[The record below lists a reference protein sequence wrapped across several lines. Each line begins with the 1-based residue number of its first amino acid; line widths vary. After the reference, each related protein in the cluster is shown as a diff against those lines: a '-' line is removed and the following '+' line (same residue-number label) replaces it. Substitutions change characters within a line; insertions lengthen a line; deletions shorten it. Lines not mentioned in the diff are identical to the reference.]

1 MPWRNLFPKKRGGR
15 RTGRRSVGH
24 WSELLLSL
32 SLVVIGGG
40 ALLLHVFQVLL
51 PDWREARELRG
62 FERGVCEI
70 TQTRIVPH
78 ENPLGVTDYVVEIQA
93 SLITEQGQ
101 LPPVWL
107 DSDFGDSSPSRSD
120 ALHLERMFQTGEQR
134 QCWYDPAQPSR
145 LVLRRSH
152 RWWPWPVAL
161 IPASLLAVGV
171 WGIVASLMQVAT
183 SAERRSM
190 VSAKALRLDPL
201 RESPETSPVKQA
213 TDASSVAVP
222 AVTHS
227 GGDASAPPQP
237 VGSGAQQPYRLYPHG
252 ATAWRVAGLFLV
264 CGIWNTLLAYFCVVA
279 SRQFLRDDL
288 PLLALVLVVMLGL
301 VGVWLAFHLVREFW
315 QRRGIGPSQL
325 EVSEHPLAVGGTYRA
340 YFLQIGRMQLESLA
354 VLLVCEESAS
364 YQQGTDSRTEV
375 LTVYQ
380 QQLRLWRGLNIE
392 PGQPFEADLNFA
404 IPESAMHSFRSPHNE
419 VRWLLCVR
427 GKTEQQQVIDR
438 RFTLRV
444 RPAVQDVTSDL
455 IAEGAS
461 PAQGATV

>member
-40 ALLLHVFQVLL
+40 ALLLHIFQVLL
-51 PDWREARELRG
+51 PDWCEARELRG

-70 TQTRIVPH
+70 TQTRIVPRD
-78 ENPLGVTDYVVEIQA
+78 NPLGVADYVLEIQA
-93 SLITEQGQ
+93 SLITDDGP
-101 LPPVWL
+101 LPPIWL
-107 DSDFGDSSPSRSD
+107 DSEFGDSSPSRSD
-120 ALHLERMFQTGEQR
+120 ALHLERLFQTGEQR

-201 RESPETSPVKQA
+201 RESP
-213 TDASSVAVP
+213 DASPSQQPTDSSSMGMPSVTDDSFETGAH
-222 AVTHS
+222 AF
-227 GGDASAPPQP
+227 P
-237 VGSGAQQPYRLYPHG
+237 VSPGVQQPYRLHPHG

-279 SRQFLRDDL
+279 SRQFLRDGL
-288 PLLALVLVVMLGL
+288 PLLALVLVVILGL

-325 EVSEHPLAVGGTYRA
+325 EVSEHPLAVGRNYRA
-340 YFLQIGRMQLESLA
+340 YFLQIGRMQLKSLA

-375 LTVYQ
+375 LTVYEEE
-380 QQLRLWRGLNIE
+380 LRLWRGLNVE
-392 PGQPFEADLNFA
+392 PGQPYEADITFG

-419 VRWLLCVR
+419 IRWLLCVR
-427 GKTEQQQVIDR
+427 GETEQGQAIDR

-444 RPAVQDVTSDL
+444 RPALQDISSDL
-455 IAEGAS
+455 IAEGS
-461 PAQGATV
+461 TSEHGATA